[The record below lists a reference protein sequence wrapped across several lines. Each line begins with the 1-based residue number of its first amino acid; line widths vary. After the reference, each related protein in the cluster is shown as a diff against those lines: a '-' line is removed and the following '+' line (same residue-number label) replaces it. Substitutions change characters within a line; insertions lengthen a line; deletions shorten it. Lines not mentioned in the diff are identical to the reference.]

1 MKVYNVL
8 SSIPAVKGKFT
19 LKILFVAFVGI
30 HIPLFAIIGYLVVSA
45 LDAEGAWTIG
55 LLTLGF
61 TLLATIATL
70 LVLNS
75 LLQPV
80 LKAKKALNDYIKYS
94 KVPNLPTNYND
105 EAGVLMRDIQLAINT
120 LEEYEERRLSSLQLL
135 SHDLQSP
142 LRTTLGILDFVKE
155 EKDPEFIKEHHLLIE
170 ESLQSHLSEL
180 EALLK
185 ELKDSRKAGME
196 SVELKECS
204 LTDLFTAVEKRFAMA
219 LSQKELKLEL
229 QNDLDVLKVPQ
240 SPLHKSIINI
250 ISNAIK
256 YSEPSSIIKLSTKLK
271 GDFLYISIKD
281 HGEGFDPEDTSKI
294 FQYDLS
300 LRKIGEAQKEN
311 SHGVGLH
318 LCQAL
323 MNKAGG
329 EIRAFSEGKGK
340 GATFTIKCPVE
351 KLKGQANHNREERSF
366 SL

>member
-8 SSIPAVKGKFT
+8 SSIPAIKDKFT

-80 LKAKKALNDYIKYS
+80 LTAKKALNDYIKYS
-94 KVPNLPTNYND
+94 KVPSLPTNYND

-155 EKDPEFIKEHHLLIE
+155 EKDPAFIKEHHQLIE
-170 ESLQSHLSEL
+170 ESLQSHLHEL

-196 SVELKECS
+196 RAEVKDCYLP
-204 LTDLFTAVEKRFAMA
+204 DLFEAVKKRFAMA
-219 LSQKELKLEL
+219 LNQNDLEL
-229 QNDLDVLKVPQ
+229 QVKNEIDRVTLPQ
-240 SPLHKSIINI
+240 SPIHKSLINVL
-250 ISNAIK
+250 SNAIK
-256 YSEPSSIIKLSTKLK
+256 YSHEGSKIELSTKLK
-271 GDFLYISIKD
+271 DHFLYISIKD

-300 LRKIGEAQKEN
+300 LRKLGEAEKAN

-340 GATFTIKCPVE
+340 GATFTIKCPVDSDKNSE
-351 KLKGQANHNREERSF
+351 HQSKADRSL